1 MHCRLRDII
10 LLIILFMLPAIG
22 LQAQPP
28 QQLVVK
34 AGVDR
39 TTILI
44 GEPIK
49 LNLEATIPTGTIFQW
64 FNADSIP
71 HFEIVEKG
79 SIDSSKDINYKVYK
93 QQLTITSFDS
103 GSWKIP
109 SFVLQSGKK
118 KFKTDTIAINVTFSP
133 SDTAKDYHDIKDII
147 AVKNPANPYL
157 PWIIGAAVLLAVLII
172 IYFLRRKKKA
182 PPKPKE
188 PVSKLTPFEEA
199 MQSLEEL
206 KKQQLSQSGEVKQ
219 YYTRLNDILRWYVS
233 RKFKI
238 SSLEKTNEEL
248 ILQLRE
254 LRLGN
259 QEYTTLVQ
267 ALRMADFVK
276 FAKYTPSQSD
286 QEEAFITIKNSI
298 TKLEALQPAAS

>member
-1 MHCRLRDII
+1 MHCRLRDITI
-10 LLIILFMLPAIG
+10 LCTLLLLATAS
-22 LQAQPP
+22 LQAQP
-28 QQLVVK
+28 QQQPVVK

-71 HFEIVEKG
+71 HFEIVDKG

-93 QQLTITSFDS
+93 QQFTITSFDS

-109 SFVLQSGKK
+109 SFVLQAGKK

-133 SDTAKDYHDIKDII
+133 SDTSKDYHDIKDII
-147 AVKNPANPYL
+147 AVKNPGNPYI
-157 PWIIGAAVLLAVLII
+157 PWIIAAAALLALLGI
-172 IYFLRRKKKA
+172 IYFLRKKKA
-182 PPKPKE
+182 APAKPKQ
-188 PVSKLTPFEEA
+188 PVSKLSPFEEA
-199 MQSLEEL
+199 MQSLDEL
-206 KKQQLSQSGEVKQ
+206 KKQQLPQQGEVKQ
-219 YYTRLNDILRWYVS
+219 YYTRLNDILRWYVL
-233 RKFKI
+233 RKFNI

-254 LRLGN
+254 VRLDN

-276 FAKYTPSQSD
+276 FAKYTPSQNE
-286 QEEAFITIKNSI
+286 QEETFITIKNSI
-298 TKLEALQPAAS
+298 TKLEASQPAAK

>member
-1 MHCRLRDII
+1 
-10 LLIILFMLPAIG
+10 MLPAIG

>member
-10 LLIILFMLPAIG
+10 ILCTLIMLPVVS
-22 LQAQPP
+22 LLAQTP
-28 QQLVVK
+28 QQPVVK

-79 SIDSSKDINYKVYK
+79 PVDSSKDINYKVYR
-93 QQLTITSFDS
+93 QQFTITSFDS

-109 SFVLQSGKK
+109 SFVLQAGKK

-157 PWIIGAAVLLAVLII
+157 PWIIGAAALLVLLAI
-172 IYFLRRKKKA
+172 IYFLRKKRKA
-182 PPKPKE
+182 PVKQKE

-206 KKQQLSQSGEVKQ
+206 KKQQLPQSGDVKQ

-276 FAKYTPSQSD
+276 FAKYTPSQSE
-286 QEEAFITIKNSI
+286 QEETFITIKNSI